1 MTAAN
6 FNNNKNGM
14 QFTFKLSDLSEN
26 YSNIIL
32 DRCGWISGGRL
43 AEYELT
49 LGKHS
54 PVELMLFDIVMKYN
68 ENGHLVIDNERPDVQ
83 NPGWE
88 VFTVPIL
95 GNALAAFWNF
105 GVGPVTVQRLFG
117 LIATL
122 YGAQALGLM
131 SFVNRVPMVGGP
143 LSRGIEATERVVV
156 PE

>member
-1 MTAAN
+1 MN
-6 FNNNKNGM
+6 
-14 QFTFKLSDLSEN
+14 
-26 YSNIIL
+26 
-32 DRCGWISGGRL
+32 W
-43 AEYELT
+43 
-49 LGKHS
+49 
-54 PVELMLFDIVMKYN
+54 
-68 ENGHLVIDNERPDVQ
+68 ENGVKMVGAASVLVGGLFHLAGPT
-83 NPGWE
+83 

-131 SFVNRVPMVGGP
+131 SFVNKVPVVGGP